1 MFSLRNK
8 GDTESVLV
16 SHGFFC
22 CLIVN
27 IRCTCSVTLI
37 AQNVSIAPHHNH
49 NICIDLQRV
58 TTVYTWYTSLK
69 KESYMMKGKIGYN
82 NDH

>member
-8 GDTESVLV
+8 GDTESVQV
-16 SHGFFC
+16 SRGFFC

-49 NICIDLQRV
+49 NIYINLQRV

-69 KESYMMKGKIGYN
+69 KKVT
-82 NDH
+82 